1 MTITRHHAASAIL
14 TASLVALVASPQS
27 YESPKYAVKDLGT
40 LGGSISIASGINE
53 RGQVAGTSFVRGD
66 DAVVGFV
73 TQGEEMCPV
82 GSLGGEVAQATAVNS
97 GGETVGV
104 AQLSG
109 SETVHAFVGK
119 GGEKATDLGTLG
131 GENSLAYDI
140 NKSGVVVGL
149 SQTKDDETIHGFSY
163 ENGKMRELLPDSAF
177 SAATGINDAG
187 QISGYFASR
196 LGGITGFVWQDG
208 KVMTIK
214 AIRGQ
219 VSVPLAISNRAQV
232 VGISSTGKKDEFHAF
247 SFQN

>member
-1 MTITRHHAASAIL
+1 M
-14 TASLVALVASPQS
+14 
-27 YESPKYAVKDLGT
+27 
-40 LGGSISIASGINE
+40 
-53 RGQVAGTSFVRGD
+53 
-66 DAVVGFV
+66 
-73 TQGEEMCPV
+73 
-82 GSLGGEVAQATAVNS
+82 
-97 GGETVGV
+97 
-104 AQLSG
+104 
-109 SETVHAFVGK
+109 
-119 GGEKATDLGTLG
+119 
-131 GENSLAYDI
+131 
-140 NKSGVVVGL
+140 

-247 SFQN
+247 SFQNSRTTDLGTLGGTISQAQGVNDAGQIVGVSYLPDDEMPHGFVVEPGGKMIDINTRLENRGAAEVLIAGGINASGQIAATGFIGGNEIHALRLDPVRGSALKPGAASLLLLTVAGGFVAACENIRRRRG